1 MDATTTTTTTTERER
16 ERERAM
22 GDDDGKRADGIGGV
36 DAHPATTTMTTKK
49 DGTGAVGA
57 DDGADADGAD
67 GARALVDAM
76 ENGEANDDGD
86 DDDVVDDDG
95 MAVDEAPMAKRARG
109 GNGEGEDPASGTRGG
124 RGAGTS
130 EGEDAMDE
138 DGGDDADDVR
148 DGDDKI
154 DAVDDDD
161 DADVPAEQRGLEDYD
176 DQLTLPRRTKVLISG
191 NNRTKGKLVGL
202 KGIVKKAV
210 GLGGWHWLV
219 LSNGQEVRLQRNALT
234 VLEHPSGDEP
244 ESDGGDEEDVENGEE
259 EGDEEDGEDDD
270 DDDDDDDDGD
280 EKDAMKTRLRRPTR
294 VPGNGPP
301 SQAAAAAMKRLQER
315 RRSAR
320 PNCQSNF
327 ERLTTTTLLKYKK
340 AYGLEAN
347 EETDKNKRALIQEV
361 GKHFISQKVDEQ
373 KVLQQFMC
381 SVADTTQLK

>member
-1 MDATTTTTTTTERER
+1 
-16 ERERAM
+16 
-22 GDDDGKRADGIGGV
+22 V
-36 DAHPATTTMTTKK
+36 
-49 DGTGAVGA
+49 
-57 DDGADADGAD
+57 
-67 GARALVDAM
+67 
-76 ENGEANDDGD
+76 
-86 DDDVVDDDG
+86 
-95 MAVDEAPMAKRARG
+95 AKRARG
-109 GNGEGEDPASGTRGG
+109 GDVVVGANGEDPSSRGG

-130 EGEDAMDE
+130 DKDGEDDDDDDAMDE
-138 DGGDDADDVR
+138 DGVN
-148 DGDDKI
+148 
-154 DAVDDDD
+154 DDDND
-161 DADVPAEQRGLEDYD
+161 DDGLPTEQRGLEDYD

-259 EGDEEDGEDDD
+259 EDDEEGGEGDDGEGDEDDDEDDD
-270 DDDDDDDDGD
+270 DDDDDEDGD

-347 EETDKNKRALIQEV
+347 EETDQNKRALIQEV

-381 SVADTTQLK
+381 SVADTTQLN